1 MATKAEELPEAPVGG
16 QGAQEALVIL
26 APFDH
31 ELWTGDDG
39 VGHQTQQTRVLS
51 SRSTAEL

>member
-16 QGAQEALVIL
+16 QGAQETLVIL

-39 VGHQTQQTRVLS
+39 VGNQTQQTRVLS
-51 SRSTAEL
+51 SRSTGEL